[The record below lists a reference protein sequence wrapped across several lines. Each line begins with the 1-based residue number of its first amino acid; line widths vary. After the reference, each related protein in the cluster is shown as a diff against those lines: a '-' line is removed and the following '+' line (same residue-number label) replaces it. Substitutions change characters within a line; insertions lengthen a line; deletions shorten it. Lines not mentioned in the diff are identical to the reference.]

1 MATPNADDLK
11 KVKDLLSQIE
21 KAYSKLGKS
30 NPFTDTPEK
39 IALSAKEIQKL
50 EDALDG
56 VNSKIYDLEEGFGG
70 IASTISASLAE
81 MDKQNSSLN
90 RTIKAMRG
98 IKSITQ
104 DLAND
109 QSGLSELSLKELKS
123 RQDKLK
129 ILSLEAKQQAEATRL
144 QYEGFNLDK
153 NGNEL
158 NSAQLPLRLKKL
170 GITKSEA
177 EKIKEI
183 IAADKEGLT
192 ILDKAIDRTNKRV
205 KEEEKINKQLGVA
218 GALLKG
224 ISKIPIL
231 GDAFDSNEALE
242 KMRENIKQ
250 TNSPISALGAGFK
263 NIGKQIKDG
272 VLNPS
277 NLILAAFTILIKT
290 LKDVDST
297 TGEFAKA
304 MNMTYSESLAI
315 RGEMVGI
322 ASASGN
328 AAISSKLL
336 LETYKAVGVALGTNS
351 QLNEKDLITMT
362 ALTHQAGL
370 QYDELMNIEKISLI
384 NNKSLEDN
392 TKEILGATAIY
403 NVKNKLALNE
413 KQILKDVNNMS
424 TSLKLSL
431 GGGAE
436 QMTIAASKAREF
448 GINLQQSEAIAQS
461 LLNFESSIENE
472 LSAELITGQALNLE
486 RARGLALSGKTAD
499 ASAEILKQVGSAANF
514 GNMNVIQQESIAK
527 AMGMQREELAN
538 SLVDKEALN
547 KMGVKGAET
556 TFEAYKALK
565 EQNLSEM
572 DIAERLGDK
581 KMSDMLEQQS
591 IQERFNDSVQKL
603 QEIFVSIAEP
613 VLAILNPIINLV
625 TWVSKFDRIIKSVLV
640 SFVAIKTAMMITTA
654 FQERS
659 LVLRAKDLIIAGQIK
674 LMEIQTAVAKMT
686 GSGAT
691 SFGLTAAI
699 GLAAGAAAYAYLGSI
714 KDGVIDPKKGP
725 VMSGEFGSVQL
736 DPNDKAMYGADGK
749 IKVGTNLNPKQGGG
763 SDLTPLISEIRALRA
778 EINKRPIHTSV
789 QIDGKQVAAA
799 TANNSQTFY
808 DSSAPN
814 NFKVQ

>member
-21 KAYSKLGKS
+21 KAYSKLGQS

-39 IALSAKEIQKL
+39 IALSAKEIKKL

-70 IASTISASLAE
+70 ILKSISDSLSE
-81 MDKQNSSLN
+81 MDKQNEATN
-90 RTIKAMRG
+90 RTMKAMRG
-98 IKSITQ
+98 IKSIVQ
-104 DLAND
+104 DLSND
-109 QSGLSELSLKELKS
+109 QSGLSELSLKELKT

-129 ILSLEAKQQAEATRL
+129 ILSLEAKQQAELVT
-144 QYEGFNLDK
+144 QKYKSSIFDK
-153 NGNEL
+153 NGNIFSDKEIKNNLTLKGLKDKEL
-158 NSAQLPLRLKKL
+158 QKTLEIIKADIDEFSILSNALKK
-170 GITKSEA
+170 TE
-177 EKIKEI
+177 E
-183 IAADKEGLT
+183 
-192 ILDKAIDRTNKRV
+192 RV
-205 KEEEKINKQLGVA
+205 KEEEKINKQLGIA
-218 GALLKG
+218 GGLLKG
-224 ISKIPIL
+224 LSKIPIL
-231 GDAFDSNEALE
+231 GDVFDSNEALG

-250 TNSPISALGAGFK
+250 TNSPVSALGAGFK
-263 NIGKQIKDG
+263 NIGKQIIDG

-304 MNMTYSESLAI
+304 MNMTYSESLAV

-370 QYDELMNIEKISLI
+370 THEELMNIEKISLI

-436 QMTIAASKAREF
+436 QMAIAASKAREF
-448 GINLQQSEAIAQS
+448 GINLQQSEAISQS

-499 ASAEILKQVGSAANF
+499 ASAEILKQVGSAAEF

-538 SLVDKEALN
+538 SLVDREALN

-556 TFEAYKALK
+556 TLEAYKKMK
-565 EQNLSEM
+565 EQNLSQA
-572 DIAERLGDK
+572 DIAKKLGDEE
-581 KMSDMLEQQS
+581 MARMLEQQS

-613 VLAILNPIINLV
+613 VLAILNPIIDMIGYI
-625 TWVSKFDRIIKSVLV
+625 SQFDKILKGIAGTFLIIKGTQMTINALKKSQM
-640 SFVAIKTAMMITTA
+640 AMDVISGIMEKSKLAT
-654 FQERS
+654 
-659 LVLRAKDLIIAGQIK
+659 LIAQ
-674 LMEIQTAVAKMT
+674 AVAWTIANPFK
-686 GSGAT
+686 
-691 SFGLTAAI
+691 AALGI
-699 GLAAGAAAYAYLGSI
+699 GLAAGVAGTVYASM
-714 KDGVIDPKKGP
+714 KDGIIDPKKGP

-789 QIDGKQVAAA
+789 QVDGKEIASA
-799 TANNSQTFY
+799 TANNSKTFY

-814 NFKVQ
+814 NYKVQ